1 VSAAGYFF
9 IRLAMGFEMAAAP
22 PTTVALDA
30 PTVTRSVKRLAH
42 EIAERNAG
50 ANNLVLVGVVRRGA
64 ALADRLLRALGE
76 VGMANVPVGTLEISS
91 YRDDKKGAPGDPR
104 LLGRNISFSLDG
116 KRVVLIDDVLYTGRT
131 VRAALGAISDLG
143 RPESIQLAVLVDRGE
158 REVPIRADYVGKNI
172 PTPRGQR
179 VYVKLTEVDG
189 FDGVLIGE
197 AK

>member
-1 VSAAGYFF
+1 MAGYFF
-9 IRLAMGFEMAAAP
+9 ARIAAGFEMASVPA
-22 PTTVALDA
+22 TTVALDA
-30 PTVTRSVKRLAH
+30 ATVTRSVKRLAH
-42 EIAERNAG
+42 EIAERNSG
-50 ANNLVLVGVVRRGA
+50 ARNLVLIGIVRRGA
-64 ALADRLLRALGE
+64 ALAERLIAALKE
-76 VGMANVPVGTLEISS
+76 AGMANVPVGTLDISS

-104 LLGRNISFSLDG
+104 LIGRNIPFSLDR

-172 PTPRGQR
+172 PSPKGQR
-179 VYVKLTEVDG
+179 VYVKLNEVDG
-189 FDGVLIGE
+189 FDAVLIGE

>member
-1 VSAAGYFF
+1 
-9 IRLAMGFEMAAAP
+9 M
-22 PTTVALDA
+22 ALDA
-30 PTVTRSVKRLAH
+30 GAVTRSVKRLAH
-42 EIAERNAG
+42 EIAERNNG
-50 ANNLVLVGVVRRGA
+50 AHKLVLIGVIRRGA
-64 ALADRLLRALGE
+64 ALAARLVEALKE
-76 VGMANVPVGTLEISS
+76 VGSAEVPVGTLDISS
-91 YRDDKKGAPGDPR
+91 YRDDEKGAPGDPR
-104 LLGRNISFSLDG
+104 LLGRDIPFSLDG

-131 VRAALGAISDLG
+131 VRAALEALSDLG

-179 VYVKLTEVDG
+179 VYVKLSEVDG